1 MGEMTVYCVRE
12 GIPEEMSVC
21 AGKSLSSRSWLERQ
35 RKSTWARG
43 RPVRLTVG
51 SRKNT
56 VASLETAAFL
66 QSESIQGGQNSVET
80 E

>member
-12 GIPEEMSVC
+12 GIPEEMTVC

-35 RKSTWARG
+35 RKSSWARG
-43 RPVRLTVG
+43 RHVRLTVG

-56 VASLETAAFL
+56 VASLETAFL